1 MITISMLNS
10 KISGYGRNEEE
21 AHLNAYKNFFE
32 SVIDDEDLYS
42 SLITAINK
50 MKESLSGERNNAK
63 SKKPPKGKN
72 DTAYLS
78 QSILNVSTDK
88 ALIGQAEKNS
98 NKGIGNSGLNFSMSQ
113 INESTM
119 GDEKLQNTTQETIG
133 DLAGERVLGKSL
145 LDVNFREG
153 MLLHGGQGAPNGHKE
168 HKKNSK
174 SVTINVNTHEENNY
188 LRDLAS
194 DSKNSQ
200 NLSQKKNLMGNG
212 KSPYGSEPKK
222 VFSPNKEN
230 FGSINLKNRFSQ
242 TQNNSSKSTAEI
254 PNSNPNQKSTN
265 FENKFRQRYIRER
278 LSTNPSLP
286 TNQLNKSYNTLD
298 GCDQPQTNN
307 SSSLQPQHR
316 KSSAKEPYIEDDH
329 DCIYRTKYR
338 RYKEEN
344 YKMSILVEQLQKKLK
359 KYQEEV
365 KSLNGKLLK
374 KDLVISQMETGK
386 S

>member
-1 MITISMLNS
+1 
-10 KISGYGRNEEE
+10 
-21 AHLNAYKNFFE
+21 
-32 SVIDDEDLYS
+32 VIDDEDLYS

-88 ALIGQAEKNS
+88 GLGGLAEKNLG
-98 NKGIGNSGLNFSMSQ
+98 KGNLNFSMSQ
-113 INESTM
+113 INESTI
-119 GDEKLQNTTQETIG
+119 GEEKLQNTTQETIG
-133 DLAGERVLGKSL
+133 DIGGDRSLGKSL

-153 MLLHGGQGAPNGHKE
+153 MLLHGGQGGNNAGKE

-174 SVTINVNTHEENNY
+174 SVTINVNNHEENHY
-188 LRDLAS
+188 LRDLGS

-200 NLSQKKNLMGNG
+200 NLSLKKNLTGNG
-212 KSPYGSEPKK
+212 KSPNGGGPKK
-222 VFSPNKEN
+222 VFSPDKEN
-230 FGSINLKNRFSQ
+230 FGSINLKSRFSQ
-242 TQNNSSKSTAEI
+242 TQNNSKSTAEI

-286 TNQLNKSYNTLD
+286 NNGLNKSYNTLD

-307 SSSLQPQHR
+307 SSSLQPQYR
-316 KSSAKEPYIEDDH
+316 KSSTKEPYIEDEH

-365 KSLNGKLLK
+365 KSLNGKMLK
-374 KDLVISQMETGK
+374 KDLVITQMETGK